1 MNSLKVGTRVLLL
14 SAVLLACLTLLAG
27 LGLKGMRSSV
37 DGLET
42 LYADRVVA
50 VRDLK
55 VVADM
60 FAVNIVNASYKANS
74 SLLTTAAAK
83 ELIEEA
89 ERRIDEHMR
98 AYLATRKGAREQ
110 ALAEE
115 VRVLVAE
122 AAQPIAGLKALLDQE
137 DYFGLNQYMVK
148 TLPAVIDPISQKISD
163 LIELQLDLAREEYEA
178 AQARY
183 ATDFMLMVGVG
194 GLAMAVGIGLSLAI
208 RRSILVQ
215 LGAEPDALAQSAA
228 AISAGRLGAVSAG
241 EAQPVGVMA
250 SIHTMRSNL
259 VDIIRGISHSSG
271 HIDQNAGRLAETSES
286 ALRSTLQQ
294 GESSSVMAAAMQ
306 ELAVSIA
313 HISESSAEVRRA
325 ADEARSAGETGLAV
339 IASTIAGMEE
349 IERVIGDGA
358 QSIARLNE
366 QSQRIGTIVNVI
378 REIADQTNLLALNA
392 AIEAARAGEQGRG
405 FAVVADEVRK
415 LAERTASSTAEIVG
429 VVTAIREGMD
439 ATTRQITDA
448 CGQVGQGKACAASA
462 GEAMQQIRTAIDA
475 TLHGVSGITDA
486 LHEQRQTS
494 QAVAER
500 VEQVSASVEQLTGTQ
515 REVGESAAALKQLTV
530 DLNRMIA
537 RFQLA

>member
-228 AISAGRLGAVSAG
+228 AISSGRLAAVSAG

-271 HIDQNAGRLAETSES
+271 HIDQNAGRLAETSEC

>member
-429 VVTAIREGMD
+429 VVSAIREGMD

-462 GEAMQQIRTAIDA
+462 GEAMQQIRAAIDA